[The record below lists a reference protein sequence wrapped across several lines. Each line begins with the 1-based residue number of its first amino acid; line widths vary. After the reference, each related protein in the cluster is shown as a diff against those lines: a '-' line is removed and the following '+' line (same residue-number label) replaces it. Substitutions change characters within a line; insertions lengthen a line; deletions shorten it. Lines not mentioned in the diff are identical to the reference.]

1 MKSDRTWKLLVAAF
15 IVALFYI
22 GSAINQLSGGEPF
35 TQQALGQAGLIGPAM
50 TIDAEDTLIT
60 SSADGKNLYVWTFGR
75 RTLNEQRIPELQRVI
90 HAYSKKK

>member
-22 GSAINQLSGGEPF
+22 GSALNQLAGGEPF
-35 TQQALGQAGLIGPAM
+35 TKQAYGQAGLIGPAM

-60 SSADGKNLYVWTFGR
+60 SSSDGKTLYVWTFGR
-75 RTLNEQRIPELQRVI
+75 RTLNEQRVPELRRVI
-90 HAYSKKK
+90 QAYPKK